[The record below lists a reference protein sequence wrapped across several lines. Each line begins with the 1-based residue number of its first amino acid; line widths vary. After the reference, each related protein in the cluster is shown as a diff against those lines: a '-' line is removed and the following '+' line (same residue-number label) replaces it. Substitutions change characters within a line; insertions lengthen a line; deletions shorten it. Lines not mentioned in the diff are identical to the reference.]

1 MGVSASA
8 AGTQPPDGPPTST
21 ALNGVPSGVP
31 PPMSS
36 TTSRMVMPMGTS
48 MRPPRATLP
57 ASAKTL
63 VPLLVALPM
72 AAKASPPWRR
82 IHGTLA

>member
-1 MGVSASA
+1 MGVSARA
-8 AGTQPPDGPPTST
+8 AGTQPPEGPPTST
-21 ALNGVPSGVP
+21 ALKGEPSGVP
-31 PPMSS
+31 PPISS
-36 TTSRMVMPMGTS
+36 TTWRMVMPMGTS

-63 VPLLVALPM
+63 VPLLWRLPTEANAAL
-72 AAKASPPWRR
+72 PWRR